1 MCEALHKTSRSLLLS
16 LRALRISAVSAL
28 KGFAQKVFAGTVAAS
43 PPRCAAGRCLAAGS
57 GFAPRFLDQRSNE
70 GRSPNEE
77 KTFSAR
83 QSRASHHGGK
93 AAPHITAA
101 KPRLTSRRQSRASH
115 HGGEAAP
122 HITAAKPLRTDSLCK
137 AALKRPVTAE
147 DAEGRRAPQRRQ
159 RSQLVPSVQS
169 WGVKS
174 LRLCPGKTTASLR
187 KLSVLYSSNQ
197 KTQCCGTR
205 KKPG

>member
-77 KTFSAR
+77 KTFR
-83 QSRASHHGGK
+83 RGK
-93 AAPHITAA
+93 
-101 KPRLTSRRQSRASH
+101 
-115 HGGEAAP
+115 AAP

>member
-83 QSRASHHGGK
+83 QSRASHHGGEAAENRLFVQSDADAK
-93 AAPHITAA
+93 EIDRGNYLTQVSSNHRESISGLTLRWRHRGNPARLAQTCLPRCKNGCQSRQPLANRNGRDGEIRTRDLTHPKRARYQAAP
-101 KPRLTSRRQSRASH
+101 
-115 HGGEAAP
+115 
-122 HITAAKPLRTDSLCK
+122 
-137 AALKRPVTAE
+137 RPV
-147 DAEGRRAPQRRQ
+147 
-159 RSQLVPSVQS
+159 
-169 WGVKS
+169 S
-174 LRLCPGKTTASLR
+174 LT
-187 KLSVLYSSNQ
+187 
-197 KTQCCGTR
+197 
-205 KKPG
+205 